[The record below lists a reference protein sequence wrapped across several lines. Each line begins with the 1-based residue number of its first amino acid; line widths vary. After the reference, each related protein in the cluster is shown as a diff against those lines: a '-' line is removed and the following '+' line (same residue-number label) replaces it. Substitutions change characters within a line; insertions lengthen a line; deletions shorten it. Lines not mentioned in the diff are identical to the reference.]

1 MDICR
6 ESQIVCLNYQ
16 NKSYQRK
23 FYEIEQLRE
32 PADHERF
39 SEIEITKIIKEA
51 SFIHYEI

>member
-32 PADHERF
+32 PAYHERF

>member
-32 PADHERF
+32 PAYRERF

-51 SFIHYEI
+51 LFSHL